1 MRTVRSLI
9 IGFCLACIAIAL
21 VGCHPQP
28 EKQGYMAPPP
38 KPLPPYPPAQPAAID
53 PALQSR
59 ATQELDAALKA
70 NDEIIRAHA
79 LEMVKQANP
88 PDAAT
93 RIVAA
98 LGDNNWLV
106 RKAAALAAGELQVQQ
121 ATDRLNERL
130 NDPNTQMPE
139 RLADIFAL
147 HRLGDPTHSHLFEQ
161 TSLDP
166 DKRIRGDTAFMLGLL
181 GDKSAVPILV
191 NMLRSDKDAVV
202 RLQAAE
208 ALWRLG
214 DERGLDDLV
223 GATVSMYPD
232 DKMIALLALAQ
243 PHDTR
248 MLGHVEGALTDDY
261 PEVALVAARAA
272 GMLGSD
278 HGYGVALNGAKSD
291 DPRQQLLAAMAF
303 GAIGR
308 ADAQPTLGK
317 LLDDKDADVRLAA
330 AGALLK
336 IAKPH

>member
-1 MRTVRSLI
+1 V
-9 IGFCLACIAIAL
+9 
-21 VGCHPQP
+21 
-28 EKQGYMAPPP
+28 
-38 KPLPPYPPAQPAAID
+38 
-53 PALQSR
+53 
-59 ATQELDAALKA
+59 
-70 NDEIIRAHA
+70 
-79 LEMVKQANP
+79 EMVKQSNS
-88 PDAAT
+88 PDAAAARVVT
-93 RIVAA
+93 A

-121 ATDRLNERL
+121 ASDRLNERL
-130 NDPNTQMPE
+130 NDPNTQLSE

-191 NMLRSDKDAVV
+191 SMLRNDKEATV

-232 DKMIALLALAQ
+232 DKMIALLALAE
-243 PHDTR
+243 PRDTR

-291 DPRQQLLAAMAF
+291 DPRQRLLAAMAF
-303 GAIGR
+303 SGIGR
-308 ADAQPTLGK
+308 ADAQPILAK

-330 AGALLK
+330 AGALLH
-336 IAKPH
+336 IANRK